1 MATLGSRE
9 VGTYIPSRAAVCEL
23 TCLRSMNIWWA
34 TRNLGFPGD
43 SVAKNPPANAGD
55 TGSILGLGRSPGEGN
70 AGNPLQYSCLGNP
83 KDRGAWRGHKES
95 DMTLQ
100 LNNNQKSA
108 TVKNKHFPGLL
119 FIVRCLPNNIFKLEI
134 LQPLVTFQNL
144 IQKNVRLQL
153 TKAYAF
159 MDMSWDVR
167 QLGTQ
172 IRGKLDHRQ
181 LNLFETQ
188 CEQLGGD
195 H

>member
-1 MATLGSRE
+1 MHITSVHIPLEITSHMATLGSRE
-9 VGTYIPSRAAVCEL
+9 VGTYIPSRAAVYEL

-100 LNNNQKSA
+100 LNNN
-108 TVKNKHFPGLL
+108 
-119 FIVRCLPNNIFKLEI
+119 
-134 LQPLVTFQNL
+134 
-144 IQKNVRLQL
+144 
-153 TKAYAF
+153 
-159 MDMSWDVR
+159 
-167 QLGTQ
+167 
-172 IRGKLDHRQ
+172 
-181 LNLFETQ
+181 
-188 CEQLGGD
+188 
-195 H
+195 